1 MLLIFKF
8 SQWATIV
15 DFSNYC
21 IWLFV
26 CFTNYLEFI
35 IVKFKNFRVT
45 IEVYSTVQNTVFC
58 ISQYSLEF
66 VYLLGWLAVTLE
78 HWKKEKQGY
87 RDTEQKIKKYSQC
100 ERKSLQVSFSFLE
113 KLKGWVLTKDSVF
126 KCANHILVPLYFE
139 HRYVILPL

>member
-87 RDTEQKIKKYSQC
+87 RDTEQKIKKIQPMW
-100 ERKSLQVSFSFLE
+100 EEKSSGEL
-113 KLKGWVLTKDSVF
+113 
-126 KCANHILVPLYFE
+126 
-139 HRYVILPL
+139 